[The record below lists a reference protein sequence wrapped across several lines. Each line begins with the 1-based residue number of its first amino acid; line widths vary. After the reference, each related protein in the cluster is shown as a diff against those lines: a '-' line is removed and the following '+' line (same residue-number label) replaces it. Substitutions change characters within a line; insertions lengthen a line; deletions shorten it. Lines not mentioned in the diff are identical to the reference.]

1 MTTQKKLA
9 VIFLAVLN
17 VMNIASGVITQIKIF
32 RGSDVVSVLPIF
44 KPMAA
49 NQTLMLNFVCVV
61 AVIVLISV
69 VVTYLVTDIS
79 YTPKEIFLNCP
90 GILAVLPVII
100 FAFGVFNAVNTVETA
115 DKLWIVLS
123 LIFFVLANVV
133 NFGCIITIKDD

>member
-17 VMNIASGVITQIKIF
+17 VMNIAAGVITQIKIF

-44 KPMAA
+44 KPMTA

-123 LIFFVLANVV
+123 LIFFVLANIV

>member
-17 VMNIASGVITQIKIF
+17 VMNIAAGVITQIKIF

-44 KPMAA
+44 KPMTA

-90 GILAVLPVII
+90 GILVVLPVII

-123 LIFFVLANVV
+123 LIFFVLANIV

>member
-44 KPMAA
+44 KPMTA

-90 GILAVLPVII
+90 GILVVLPVII

-123 LIFFVLANVV
+123 LMFFVLANVV

>member
-44 KPMAA
+44 KPMTA

>member
-17 VMNIASGVITQIKIF
+17 VMNIAAGVITQIKIF

-44 KPMAA
+44 KPMTA

>member
-17 VMNIASGVITQIKIF
+17 VMNIAAGVITQIEIF

-44 KPMAA
+44 KPMTA

-90 GILAVLPVII
+90 GILAVLSVII

-123 LIFFVLANVV
+123 LIFFVLANIV

>member
-44 KPMAA
+44 KPMTA

-123 LIFFVLANVV
+123 LMFFVLANVV

>member
-17 VMNIASGVITQIKIF
+17 VMNIAAGVITQIKIF

-44 KPMAA
+44 KPMTA

-90 GILAVLPVII
+90 GILVVLPVII
-100 FAFGVFNAVNTVETA
+100 FVFGVFNAVNTVETA

>member
-9 VIFLAVLN
+9 VIFLAILN
-17 VMNIASGVITQIKIF
+17 VMNIAAGVITQIKIF

-44 KPMAA
+44 KPMTA

>member
-17 VMNIASGVITQIKIF
+17 VMNIAAGVITQIKIF

-44 KPMAA
+44 KPMTA

-69 VVTYLVTDIS
+69 VVTYLVTDIL

>member
-9 VIFLAVLN
+9 VIFLAILN
-17 VMNIASGVITQIKIF
+17 VMNIAAGVITQIKIF

-44 KPMAA
+44 KPMTA

-90 GILAVLPVII
+90 GILVVLPVII

>member
-17 VMNIASGVITQIKIF
+17 VMNIAAGVITQIKIF

-44 KPMAA
+44 KPMTA

-123 LIFFVLANVV
+123 LMFFVLSNIV

>member
-17 VMNIASGVITQIKIF
+17 VMNIAAGVITQIKIF

-44 KPMAA
+44 KPMTA

-123 LIFFVLANVV
+123 LMFFVLANIV

>member
-17 VMNIASGVITQIKIF
+17 VMNIAAGVITQIKIF

-44 KPMAA
+44 KPMTA

-69 VVTYLVTDIS
+69 AVTYLVTDIS

-123 LIFFVLANVV
+123 LMFFVLANVV

>member
-1 MTTQKKLA
+1 MRTQKKLA

-17 VMNIASGVITQIKIF
+17 VMNIAAGVITQIKIF

-44 KPMAA
+44 KPMTA

-90 GILAVLPVII
+90 GILVVLPVII
-100 FAFGVFNAVNTVETA
+100 FVFGVFNAVNTVETA

>member
-17 VMNIASGVITQIKIF
+17 VMNIAAGVITQIKIF

-44 KPMAA
+44 KPMTA

-123 LIFFVLANVV
+123 LMFFVLANVV

>member
-17 VMNIASGVITQIKIF
+17 VMNIAAGVITQIKIF

-44 KPMAA
+44 KPMTA

-90 GILAVLPVII
+90 GILAVLSVII

-123 LIFFVLANVV
+123 LISFVLANIV

>member
-9 VIFLAVLN
+9 IIFLAVLN
-17 VMNIASGVITQIKIF
+17 VMNIAAGVITQIKIF

-44 KPMAA
+44 KPMTA

-90 GILAVLPVII
+90 GILVVLPVII

>member
-17 VMNIASGVITQIKIF
+17 VMNIAAGVITQIKIF

-44 KPMAA
+44 KPMTA

-90 GILAVLPVII
+90 GILVVLPVII

-123 LIFFVLANVV
+123 LISFVLANIV

>member
-17 VMNIASGVITQIKIF
+17 VMNIAAGVITQIKIF

-44 KPMAA
+44 KPMTA

-90 GILAVLPVII
+90 GILVVLPVII

>member
-44 KPMAA
+44 KPMTA

-123 LIFFVLANVV
+123 LIFFVLANIV

>member
-44 KPMAA
+44 KPMTA

-90 GILAVLPVII
+90 GILVVLPVII

>member
-90 GILAVLPVII
+90 GILVVLPVII

>member
-9 VIFLAVLN
+9 IIFLAVLN
-17 VMNIASGVITQIKIF
+17 VMNIAAGVITQIKIF
-32 RGSDVVSVLPIF
+32 RGNDVVSVLPIF
-44 KPMAA
+44 KPMTA

-90 GILAVLPVII
+90 GILVVLPVII

>member
-17 VMNIASGVITQIKIF
+17 VMNIAAGVITQIKIF

-44 KPMAA
+44 KPMTA

-90 GILAVLPVII
+90 GILVVLPVII

-123 LIFFVLANVV
+123 LMFFVLANVV

>member
-17 VMNIASGVITQIKIF
+17 VMNIAAGVITQIKIF

-44 KPMAA
+44 KPMTA

-69 VVTYLVTDIS
+69 GVTYLVTDIS

-90 GILAVLPVII
+90 GILVVLPVII

-115 DKLWIVLS
+115 DKVWIVLS
-123 LIFFVLANVV
+123 LMFFVLANVV

>member
-17 VMNIASGVITQIKIF
+17 IMNIAAGVITQIKIF

-44 KPMAA
+44 KPMTA

>member
-1 MTTQKKLA
+1 
-9 VIFLAVLN
+9 
-17 VMNIASGVITQIKIF
+17 MNIAAGVITQIKIF

-44 KPMAA
+44 KPMTA

-123 LIFFVLANVV
+123 LIFFVLANIV

>member
-9 VIFLAVLN
+9 IIFLAVLN
-17 VMNIASGVITQIKIF
+17 VMNIAAGVITQIKIF

-44 KPMAA
+44 KPMTA

-90 GILAVLPVII
+90 GILVVLPVII

-123 LIFFVLANVV
+123 LMFFVLANVV

>member
-1 MTTQKKLA
+1 M
-9 VIFLAVLN
+9 
-17 VMNIASGVITQIKIF
+17 
-32 RGSDVVSVLPIF
+32 
-44 KPMAA
+44 
-49 NQTLMLNFVCVV
+49 
-61 AVIVLISV
+61 LISV

-90 GILAVLPVII
+90 GILVVLPVII